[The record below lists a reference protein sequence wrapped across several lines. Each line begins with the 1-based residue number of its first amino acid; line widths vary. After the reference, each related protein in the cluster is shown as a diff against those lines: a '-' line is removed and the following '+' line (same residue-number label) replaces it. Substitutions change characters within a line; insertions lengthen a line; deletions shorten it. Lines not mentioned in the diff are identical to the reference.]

1 MQGKRH
7 PILRAI
13 GASMCTVALVLLS
26 PTVSHAKYSQ
36 HPCQPGAY
44 CRDTHPQH
52 HERFRVPEPS
62 ADVLLLLGLGVTS
75 LVSYGVQRRKRGA

>member
-7 PILRAI
+7 PILRVI
-13 GASMCTVALVLLS
+13 GASLCTVALAMLS
-26 PTVSHAKYSQ
+26 PTVSHAQPS
-36 HPCQPGAY
+36 CQPGTF

-52 HERFRVPEPS
+52 PARFRVPEPS
-62 ADVLLLLGLGVTS
+62 ADVLLLLGIGVTG

>member
-7 PILRAI
+7 SIRRAI

-26 PTVSHAKYSQ
+26 PTVSHAKHPQ
-36 HPCQPGAY
+36 HHCQPGTF

-52 HERFRVPEPS
+52 PERFRVPEPS
-62 ADVLLLLGLGVTS
+62 ADVLLLLGLGVTG
-75 LVSYGVQRRKRGA
+75 LISYGVQRRKRGA